1 MTSTGVSNTLLMTAM
16 AGNAKQGNVKD
27 TGGKNFDQLMQ
38 TSQNKTSFMETAAS
52 KPNVKKVE
60 QNPQMETKRS
70 DTVQKKLE
78 KKELAQTADVKE
90 KTDALAK
97 DVKKVLGEEL
107 DVTED
112 QIEKAMEELG
122 LQFLDLADQ
131 SNVASLVAKLT
142 GAECG
147 SELLVSD
154 SFPKIVSQI
163 TGLFDALQEDVGI
176 PVEQL
181 QQMMESITDE
191 QPEMVEQTE
200 AKEALLP
207 DENADVKQSDV
218 SVKEDAM
225 TDAASETVNADE
237 EMNASQKGMH
247 ETEEADFTERQ
258 PEVKTAADQET
269 KNTTE
274 DDGGKSFLEQR
285 QHSAEKA
292 NVQETAHMQAIDPK
306 VEFSETTKP
315 MVELPTGERV
325 SVQSIIDQ
333 IVEASRTTIQS
344 EKTTVEMLLN
354 PEGLGKVLMEVSEE
368 NGQVKAHIY
377 TQNEQVKEALE
388 NQMFQLKEQMNQAQT
403 KVQSVEIS
411 VGTHEFERNLEDGQK
426 GQQEGQPEQDQ
437 RARKMRNLN
446 MNQLDDLQ
454 GLMTQEEELVVKMM
468 REQGNS
474 VNYTA

>member
-38 TSQNKTSFMETAAS
+38 TSQNKTSFMETAVN
-52 KPNVKKVE
+52 KPDVKKME
-60 QNPQMETKRS
+60 QNPQMETKRP

-78 KKELAQTADVKE
+78 KKELTQTADVKE

-107 DVTED
+107 DVTEE
-112 QIEKAMEELG
+112 QIKKAMEELG

-191 QPEMVEQTE
+191 QTEMVEQAET
-200 AKEALLP
+200 KEVLLP
-207 DENADVKQSDV
+207 DENPGVNQSEASTKGDEV
-218 SVKEDAM
+218 
-225 TDAASETVNADE
+225 TDAASETANAAE
-237 EMNASQKGMH
+237 EMNAPQKGMH
-247 ETEEADFTERQ
+247 ETEEADVTERQ
-258 PEVKTAADQET
+258 PEVKTATDQET

-388 NQMFQLKEQMNQAQT
+388 NQIFQLKEQMNQAQT

>member
-38 TSQNKTSFMETAAS
+38 TSQNKTSFMETAVN
-52 KPNVKKVE
+52 KPDVKKVE
-60 QNPQMETKRS
+60 QNPQMETKRP

-78 KKELAQTADVKE
+78 KKELTQTTDVKE

-191 QPEMVEQTE
+191 QTEMVEQAET
-200 AKEALLP
+200 KEVLLP
-207 DENADVKQSDV
+207 DENPGVNQSEASTKGDEV
-218 SVKEDAM
+218 
-225 TDAASETVNADE
+225 TDAASETANAAE
-237 EMNASQKGMH
+237 EMNAPQKGMH
-247 ETEEADFTERQ
+247 ETEEADVTERQ
-258 PEVKTAADQET
+258 PEVKTADQET

>member
-38 TSQNKTSFMETAAS
+38 TSQNKTSFMETAVN
-52 KPNVKKVE
+52 KPDMKKME
-60 QNPQMETKRS
+60 QNPQMETKRP

-78 KKELAQTADVKE
+78 KTELAQTTDIKE
-90 KTDALAK
+90 KTDTLEK

-107 DVTED
+107 DVTEE
-112 QIEKAMEELG
+112 QIKKAMEELG

-191 QPEMVEQTE
+191 QPEMVEQVE

-207 DENADVKQSDV
+207 DENTDVKQSDV

-225 TDAASETVNADE
+225 TDAASETANAAE

-247 ETEEADFTERQ
+247 ETEEADTTERQ
-258 PEVKTAADQET
+258 PEVTTAASREA

-285 QHSAEKA
+285 QHSIEKA
-292 NVQETAHMQAIDPK
+292 NVQETAHMQGVEPT
-306 VEFSETTKP
+306 VEFSTATKP
-315 MVELPTGERV
+315 TVELPTGERV

>member
-38 TSQNKTSFMETAAS
+38 TSQNKTSFMGTTVS
-52 KPNVKKVE
+52 KPDTKKVE

-70 DTVQKKLE
+70 DTVQKKLN
-78 KKELAQTADVKE
+78 KKELAQTTDVKE
-90 KTDALAK
+90 KTDTLEK

-107 DVTED
+107 DVTEE
-112 QIEKAMEELG
+112 QIKKAMEELG

-154 SFPKIVSQI
+154 AFPKIVSQI
-163 TGLFDALQEDVGI
+163 TGLFDTLQEDVGI
-176 PVEQL
+176 SVEQL
-181 QQMMESITDE
+181 QQMMELITDE
-191 QPEMVEQTE
+191 QSEMVEQVET
-200 AKEALLP
+200 KEALLP
-207 DENADVKQSDV
+207 DENPDV
-218 SVKEDAM
+218 SVKGDET
-225 TDAASETVNADE
+225 TDAASETANVAE
-237 EMNASQKGMH
+237 KMNAQQKGMH
-247 ETEEADFTERQ
+247 ETEEADTTEHQ
-258 PEVKTAADQET
+258 PEETTTVGQEA
-269 KNTTE
+269 KSTTE
-274 DDGGKSFLEQR
+274 DQGGKSFLEQR
-285 QHSAEKA
+285 QHSTEKA
-292 NVQETAHMQAIDPK
+292 NVQEMAHMQGVDPK
-306 VEFSETTKP
+306 VEFSAISKP
-315 MVELPTGERV
+315 TVELPTGERV

>member
-16 AGNAKQGNVKD
+16 AGNVKQGNVKD

-38 TSQNKTSFMETAAS
+38 TSQNKTSFMETAVN
-52 KPNVKKVE
+52 KPDVKKME
-60 QNPQMETKRS
+60 QNPQMETKRPE
-70 DTVQKKLE
+70 TVQKKLE
-78 KKELAQTADVKE
+78 KKELTQTADVKE

-112 QIEKAMEELG
+112 QIKKAMEELG

-163 TGLFDALQEDVGI
+163 TGLFDALREDVGI

-191 QPEMVEQTE
+191 QPEMVEQAE

-225 TDAASETVNADE
+225 TDVASETVNAAE
-237 EMNASQKGMH
+237 EMNALQKGMH
-247 ETEEADFTERQ
+247 ETEEADVTERQ
-258 PEVKTAADQET
+258 PEVKTADQET

-344 EKTTVEMLLN
+344 EKTTVEILLN

>member
-52 KPNVKKVE
+52 KPDVKKVE
-60 QNPQMETKRS
+60 QNPQMETKRP
-70 DTVQKKLE
+70 DTVQKKLD
-78 KKELAQTADVKE
+78 KKELAQTTDIKE
-90 KTDALAK
+90 KTDTLEK

-107 DVTED
+107 DVTEE

-181 QQMMESITDE
+181 QQMMASITDE

-207 DENADVKQSDV
+207 DENPGANQSEASTKGDEV
-218 SVKEDAM
+218 
-225 TDAASETVNADE
+225 TDAASETVNAAE
-237 EMNASQKGMH
+237 EMNAPQKGMH
-247 ETEEADFTERQ
+247 ETEKADVTERQ
-258 PEVKTAADQET
+258 PEVKTADQET

>member
-38 TSQNKTSFMETAAS
+38 TSQNKTSFMETAVN
-52 KPNVKKVE
+52 KPDVKKME
-60 QNPQMETKRS
+60 QNPQMETKRP

-78 KKELAQTADVKE
+78 KKELTQTTDVKE

-97 DVKKVLGEEL
+97 DVKKVIGEEL

-191 QPEMVEQTE
+191 QSEMVEQAET
-200 AKEALLP
+200 KEVLLP
-207 DENADVKQSDV
+207 DENPGVNQSEASTKGDEV
-218 SVKEDAM
+218 
-225 TDAASETVNADE
+225 TDAASETANAAE
-237 EMNASQKGMH
+237 EMNAPQKGMH
-247 ETEEADFTERQ
+247 ETEEADVTERQ
-258 PEVKTAADQET
+258 SEVKTATDQET

-333 IVEASRTTIQS
+333 IVEASRTTMQS

>member
-38 TSQNKTSFMETAAS
+38 TSQNKTSFMETAVN
-52 KPNVKKVE
+52 KPDVKKME
-60 QNPQMETKRS
+60 QNPQMETKRP

-78 KKELAQTADVKE
+78 KKELTQTTDVKE

-97 DVKKVLGEEL
+97 DVKKVIGEEL

-191 QPEMVEQTE
+191 QTEMVEQAET
-200 AKEALLP
+200 KEVLLP
-207 DENADVKQSDV
+207 DENPGVNQSEASKKGDEV
-218 SVKEDAM
+218 
-225 TDAASETVNADE
+225 TDAASETANAAE
-237 EMNASQKGMH
+237 EMNAPQKGMH
-247 ETEEADFTERQ
+247 ETEEADVTERQ
-258 PEVKTAADQET
+258 SEVKTATDQET

-388 NQMFQLKEQMNQAQT
+388 NQIFQLKEQMNQAQT

>member
-38 TSQNKTSFMETAAS
+38 TSQNKTSFMETAVN
-52 KPNVKKVE
+52 KPDVKKVE
-60 QNPQMETKRS
+60 QNPQMETKRP

-78 KKELAQTADVKE
+78 KKELTQTTDVKE

-107 DVTED
+107 DVTEE
-112 QIEKAMEELG
+112 QIKKAMEELG

-191 QPEMVEQTE
+191 QTEMVEQAET
-200 AKEALLP
+200 KEVLLP

-225 TDAASETVNADE
+225 TDVASETVNAAE
-237 EMNASQKGMH
+237 EMNALQKGMH
-247 ETEEADFTERQ
+247 ETEEADVTERQ
-258 PEVKTAADQET
+258 PEVKTADQET

>member
-38 TSQNKTSFMETAAS
+38 TSQNKTSFMETAVN
-52 KPNVKKVE
+52 KPDVKKME
-60 QNPQMETKRS
+60 QNPQMETKRP

-78 KKELAQTADVKE
+78 KKELTQTADVKE

-107 DVTED
+107 DVTEE
-112 QIEKAMEELG
+112 QIKKAMEELG

-191 QPEMVEQTE
+191 QTEMVEQAET
-200 AKEALLP
+200 KEVLLP
-207 DENADVKQSDV
+207 DENPGVNQSEASTKGDEV
-218 SVKEDAM
+218 
-225 TDAASETVNADE
+225 TDAASETANAAE
-237 EMNASQKGMH
+237 EMNAPQKGMH
-247 ETEEADFTERQ
+247 ETEEADVTERQ
-258 PEVKTAADQET
+258 SEVKTATDQET

>member
-38 TSQNKTSFMETAAS
+38 TSQNKTSFMGTTVS
-52 KPNVKKVE
+52 KPDTKKVE
-60 QNPQMETKRS
+60 QNPQMETKRP
-70 DTVQKKLE
+70 DTVQKKLA
-78 KKELAQTADVKE
+78 KKELAQTTDVKE
-90 KTDALAK
+90 KTDTLEK

-107 DVTED
+107 DVTEE
-112 QIEKAMEELG
+112 QIKKAMEELG

-163 TGLFDALQEDVGI
+163 TGLFDTLQEDVGI
-176 PVEQL
+176 SVEQL

-191 QPEMVEQTE
+191 QSEMAEQVEI
-200 AKEALLP
+200 KEALLP
-207 DENADVKQSDV
+207 DENPDVKQSDG
-218 SVKEDAM
+218 SVKKDEM
-225 TDAASETVNADE
+225 TDAASETANVAE
-237 EMNASQKGMH
+237 KMNAQQKGMH
-247 ETEEADFTERQ
+247 ETEEADTTEHQ
-258 PEVKTAADQET
+258 PEVTTTVGQEA
-269 KNTTE
+269 KSTTE
-274 DDGGKSFLEQR
+274 DQGGKSFLEQR
-285 QHSAEKA
+285 QHSTEKA
-292 NVQETAHMQAIDPK
+292 NVQETAHMQGVDPK
-306 VEFSETTKP
+306 VEFSAISKP
-315 MVELPTGERV
+315 TVELSTGERV

>member
-78 KKELAQTADVKE
+78 KNELTQTTDIKE
-90 KTDALAK
+90 KTDTLEK

-191 QPEMVEQTE
+191 QTEMVEQAET
-200 AKEALLP
+200 KEVLLP
-207 DENADVKQSDV
+207 DENPGVNQSEESTKGDEV
-218 SVKEDAM
+218 
-225 TDAASETVNADE
+225 TDAASETANAAE
-237 EMNASQKGMH
+237 EMNAPQKGMH
-247 ETEEADFTERQ
+247 ETEEADVTERQ
-258 PEVKTAADQET
+258 SEVKTATDQET

>member
-38 TSQNKTSFMETAAS
+38 TSQNKTSFMETAVN
-52 KPNVKKVE
+52 KPDVKKVE
-60 QNPQMETKRS
+60 QNPQMETKRP

-78 KKELAQTADVKE
+78 KKELTQTTDVKE

-191 QPEMVEQTE
+191 QTEMVEQAET
-200 AKEALLP
+200 KEVLLP
-207 DENADVKQSDV
+207 DENPGVNQSEASTKGDEV
-218 SVKEDAM
+218 
-225 TDAASETVNADE
+225 TDAASETANAAE
-237 EMNASQKGMH
+237 EMNAPQKGMH
-247 ETEEADFTERQ
+247 ETEEADVTERQ
-258 PEVKTAADQET
+258 SEVKTATDQET

-333 IVEASRTTIQS
+333 IVEASRTTMQS

>member
-38 TSQNKTSFMETAAS
+38 TSQNKASFMETAVS
-52 KPNVKKVE
+52 KSDVKKVE
-60 QNPQMETKRS
+60 QNPQMETKRP

-78 KKELAQTADVKE
+78 KNELTQTADVKE
-90 KTDALAK
+90 KTDALEK

-107 DVTED
+107 DVTDE
-112 QIEKAMEELG
+112 QIKKAMEELG

-181 QQMMESITDE
+181 QQMMASITDE
-191 QPEMVEQTE
+191 QPEMVEQVE

-225 TDAASETVNADE
+225 TDVASETVNAAE
-237 EMNASQKGMH
+237 EMNALQKGMH
-247 ETEEADFTERQ
+247 ETEEADVTECQ
-258 PEVKTAADQET
+258 PEVKTADQET

-333 IVEASRTTIQS
+333 IVEASRTTMQS

>member
-78 KKELAQTADVKE
+78 KKELAQTTDIKE
-90 KTDALAK
+90 KTDTLEK

-181 QQMMESITDE
+181 QQMMASITDE

-225 TDAASETVNADE
+225 TDATSETVNADE

>member
-38 TSQNKTSFMETAAS
+38 TSQNKTSFMETAVN
-52 KPNVKKVE
+52 KPDVKKVE
-60 QNPQMETKRS
+60 QNPQMETKRP

-78 KKELAQTADVKE
+78 KKELTQTTDVKE

-107 DVTED
+107 DVTEE
-112 QIEKAMEELG
+112 QIKKAMEELG

-191 QPEMVEQTE
+191 QTEMVEQAET
-200 AKEALLP
+200 KEVLLP
-207 DENADVKQSDV
+207 DENPGVNQSEASKKGDEV
-218 SVKEDAM
+218 
-225 TDAASETVNADE
+225 TDATSETANAAE
-237 EMNASQKGMH
+237 EMNALQKGMH
-247 ETEEADFTERQ
+247 ETEKADVTERQ
-258 PEVKTAADQET
+258 PEVKTADQET

-333 IVEASRTTIQS
+333 IVEASRTTMQS